1 MSFSLGQKRERVR
14 KKNGSRF
21 WLSNGGIWGR
31 LNTSRKC
38 QGSMKS
44 LLPAVQA
51 SVPMHCHGM
60 LGVVAGI

>member
-1 MSFSLGQKRERVR
+1 
-14 KKNGSRF
+14 
-21 WLSNGGIWGR
+21 
-31 LNTSRKC
+31 
-38 QGSMKS
+38 MKS